1 MAAARGLYAKG
12 VVKRAEILE
21 TALQVVAEEGYSG
34 ATVKQIADA
43 VGLSQTGMLHYFGS
57 KDALF
62 REILRRRDEIN
73 YASFGDPDHPPAEPI
88 NHFVDLIR
96 HNAMVPGL
104 VQLYS
109 RLSNESA
116 EPAHPSHDYF
126 QERYE
131 LSRQIGR
138 TVLERLQADDRIP
151 PDLDPAQL
159 AVLLAALSDGLQ
171 TQWMY
176 DQSLDMAAHIEYF
189 LRLIGLQPEASPPPA
204 ESKGRSGDGRR
215 RSRAPRR

>member
-1 MAAARGLYAKG
+1 MSGRGPYAKG
-12 VVKRAEILE
+12 VAKRAEILE
-21 TALQVVAEEGYSG
+21 TALQVVAEQGYSG

-62 REILRRRDEIN
+62 REILRRRDEID
-73 YASFGDPDHPPAEPI
+73 YASFVNPDDPSAELAD
-88 NHFVDLIR
+88 HFVDLMR
-96 HNAMVPGL
+96 HNAQVPGL
-104 VQLYS
+104 VHLYS

-116 EPAHPSHDYF
+116 EPSHPSHDFF

-131 LSRQIGR
+131 VSRRIGG
-138 TVLERLQADDRIP
+138 VAIERLQEQGRVP
-151 PDLDPAQL
+151 SDLDPEL
-159 AVLLAALSDGLQ
+159 LSVLLSALADGLQ

-189 LRLIGLQPEASPPPA
+189 LRLIGLQSA
-204 ESKGRSGDGRR
+204 EPT
-215 RSRAPRR
+215 APR